1 MTPPIK
7 WYGGK
12 GMIAKWIVSHFPPH
26 STYVEPFGGGA
37 SVLFAKDPVGAE
49 VYNDINHD
57 VYHFFQTLRD
67 YGDEFIRL
75 ATLTPYHS
83 TQFSQARL
91 AARLPIRRALDDFVL
106 WRQSFGAQGKTWSNS
121 KRLRR
126 GMAGNV
132 SAWLS
137 AVDGLPEVVERLR
150 RVEFHCED
158 ALSLIPRYDDPNTL
172 LYCDPPYLHSTRATK
187 DVYENEMSEGE
198 HISLAMKLKATRSKV
213 CLSGYPSALYDQL
226 YAGWRVESKTVA
238 NHAAGGKA
246 KRRMTET
253 LWMNY

>member
-1 MTPPIK
+1 
-7 WYGGK
+7 
-12 GMIAKWIVSHFPPH
+12 MIAKWIISHFPPH

-37 SVLFAKDPVGAE
+37 SVLFAKDPVGVE
-49 VYNDINHD
+49 VYNDINHR
-57 VYHFFQTLRD
+57 VYHFFQTLRTH
-67 YGDEFIRL
+67 GDEFIKL

-83 TQFSQARL
+83 TEFSASRFG
-91 AARLPIRRALDDFVL
+91 ASTPVRRALNDFIL
-106 WRQSFGAQGKTWSNS
+106 WRQSFGAQGKVWSSS
-121 KRLRR
+121 KRSRR

-158 ALSLIPRYDDPNTL
+158 AMDL
-172 LYCDPPYLHSTRATK
+172 LERLEPKASRGTVWYCDPPYLHETRTTK
-187 DVYENEMSEGE
+187 DVYENEMSEDD
-198 HISLAMKLKATRSKV
+198 HVRLAEILQTTNAQV
-213 CLSGYPSALYDQL
+213 CLSGYPSALYDRL
-226 YAGWRVESKTVA
+226 YAGWRKASKTVA
-238 NHAAGGKA
+238 NHAAGGRS